1 MRRTPVFGLGCAGG
15 VTGLATAA
23 RLADAREGSTVLLVA
38 VEICTLAFRLDEL
51 SKANILATALFGD
64 GAAACVLRAGAGGMA
79 EITRSAE
86 HTWPDTLDI
95 MGWNVDPEGFGVIFD
110 RSIPDFMLGRLE
122 PALRGV
128 LAGMRLDPARVARYV
143 CHPGG
148 AKVIVALETV
158 LDLPAGALDHER
170 RILSRF
176 GNMSAPTALFVLE
189 SLAREGLPACGVLTA
204 LGPGFTLSALAIERP
219 S

>member
-1 MRRTPVFGLGCAGG
+1 MLLSA
-15 VTGLATAA
+15 LAA
-23 RLADAREGSTVLLVA
+23 RAADADIKGEIVLVVV
-38 VEICTLAFRLDEL
+38 VELCTLAFRADRNA
-51 SKANILATALFGD
+51 KADVISTALFGD

-110 RSIPDFMLGRLE
+110 RSIPDFMLARLE
-122 PALRGV
+122 PALRLV

-170 RILSRF
+170 RILSKF

-189 SLAREGLPACGVLTA
+189 SLAREGLPCVHLRARQMPLCKRGCVARVDDRSTA
-204 LGPGFTLSALAIERP
+204 
-219 S
+219 